1 MNVTAAH
8 YRPTRA
14 EIDLAALA
22 HNVKIVRSLAPQ
34 QALCAVVKANAYG
47 HGALPMAQ
55 ALQGLG
61 IDSFGVAFVEEAVA
75 LRQAGIHRSIL
86 VWGSAYA
93 DAFEAMVAHQ
103 LTPVLG
109 HVDQLIDLGA
119 RAAATG
125 KTLHVQVEVDTG
137 MARLGVPLN
146 DLEDFFTAAKQRRSS
161 IHIDGIMSHLAVAD
175 RPASPFHAQQLRRFA
190 ELQEALR
197 TYGHAN
203 TPLHLS
209 NSPGTVTLSPTQ
221 AGTQSVR
228 CGLLLYGMQPM
239 LDRQTV
245 PVRPVLSLH
254 SSLVAVRR
262 LPPNTPVSYGCRYI
276 TPQGPDRL
284 IATVP
289 MGYADGY
296 RRDFSNRAEVLVRG
310 SRVPVVGTVCMD
322 MFMVDV
328 TDLKE
333 VGVGDAV
340 VLMGDQGGASIC
352 AEELATWAN
361 TINYE
366 IVCGLGARVRR
377 CYLNG

>member
-1 MNVTAAH
+1 MNVTSAH
-8 YRPTRA
+8 FRPTRA

-22 HNVKIVRSLAPQ
+22 HNVTVVRALAPQ

-47 HGALPMAQ
+47 HGAVPMAQ
-55 ALQGLG
+55 ALQRLG

-75 LRQAGIHRSIL
+75 LRQAGIVQPIL
-86 VWGSAYA
+86 VWGSAYTN
-93 DAFEAMVAHQ
+93 AFDTLLAHR
-103 LTPVLG
+103 LIPVLG
-109 HVDQLIDLGA
+109 HINQLIEL
-119 RAAATG
+119 AACAEA
-125 KTLHVQVEVDTG
+125 KKETLHVQVEVDTG
-137 MARLGVPLN
+137 MARLGVSMG
-146 DLEDFFTAAKQRRSS
+146 DLQEFLAAAHTRRGG
-161 IHIDGIMSHLAVAD
+161 IQIDGIMSHLAVAD
-175 RPASPFHAQQLRRFA
+175 RPASPFHAQQLRRIA
-190 ELQEALR
+190 ELQVALQAL
-197 TYGHAN
+197 GHAH

-209 NSPGTVTLSPTQ
+209 NSPGAVTLSPTQ
-221 AGTQSVR
+221 AGTQMVR

-310 SRVPVVGTVCMD
+310 TRVPVVGTVCMD

-340 VLMGDQGGASIC
+340 VLMGDQDGASIC